1 MTLARTPSLLF
12 RQVCMLAWVGGLF
25 AARHPLPALCAF
37 ALLLAGDWPRAR
49 VPARLALLCL
59 CYATGWGVALV
70 TLPETPPAPA
80 WVTGKPQR
88 VAGIVDDV
96 DGLPDG
102 RLRIMLR
109 DVRPVLPADGASLP
123 VAVAEEGDARAVAGV
138 SPVAAA
144 GGDRQDSPAM
154 GMQAT
159 EHGAGAERPDNA
171 SEMRPLP
178 QGTHVIDED
187 AGGGVQSGTR
197 APSAP
202 SAPSAQSAQ
211 PAPPLPG
218 RLVWTWEHPVARP
231 LTGQTVTATLAV
243 KPVRGFANPGG
254 QDSAAYWQ
262 RRDAHFR
269 AWSRD
274 DMPLAEVTGAPSG
287 PAALRAWLRER
298 LVATLGGPQD
308 ISRGGGVLLAILFGD
323 RFHLDSG
330 MLDLFARTDLLHSL
344 ALSGQ
349 HLAVAGLFAGAAVLL
364 AGRFSPG
371 VFLRLPRRKLL
382 LVLSLPPAAAYLWLG
397 NAPPSLVRAA
407 LMLLFWTVLALA
419 DRPGVLLDGLLW
431 AVGCILLFDPDA
443 VYDLG
448 LQLSALAVASIAL
461 SLPFAAWLHGGGHQ
475 GDSRPGTGPLPG
487 GVAGSAGASPSG
499 TGATPVTEGRGNIPL
514 RVGALYGPWQ
524 RMRRALL
531 LMALTTLAVQVALLP
546 VQLIGF
552 GRASPWFALNLLWLP
567 FADLVVLPLGAL
579 GLVCEVADVTR
590 PLAGPLL
597 MVAALPCEGLMWLLE
612 WMEGAGLLAV
622 PAMLR
627 PHWTAALGY
636 GALVVVFASL
646 PGRLFRPASKSGAVQ
661 RSPHAVASAADHPL
675 GPRVSASC
683 LPPLAR
689 RLLPCALILLLAGPV
704 LRLHDATDDSVR
716 VTVLDVGQGQA
727 VAIDLPGDRRLLV
740 DGGGFNSPRFDAG
753 RDLVAPALTANRSP
767 RLDMVLNTHPDTDHL
782 RGLIHI
788 LDRFAVGH
796 FATNGDAPRGLNARD
811 LTRVLARTGM
821 EETPVYAGE
830 VLSLGDGLTLRV
842 LHPPPHH
849 RGSSNNKALVARLE
863 RDGRGL
869 AVLCGDAEAPALR
882 DIVRSGTPLQAEVL
896 VLPHHGSAS
905 SLLPAFYDA
914 VAPRLAIASCGADNR
929 YGFPAAGVQA
939 ALAERGVAL
948 RTTAEAGCIRLGWA
962 AGGAGALS
970 VSTGRD
976 RGLSARRPPGSDGAF
991 AMNGYRT
998 GGGTCGGTGKVTA
1011 KVPAR
1016 CGGAKGAFLLR

>member
-1 MTLARTPSLLF
+1 
-12 RQVCMLAWVGGLF
+12 MLAWVGGLF

-49 VPARLALLCL
+49 VPARFVLLCL
-59 CYATGWGVALV
+59 CYAAGWGVALAA
-70 TLPETPPAPA
+70 LPETPPTPA
-80 WVTGKPQR
+80 WVTGKAQR
-88 VAGIVDDV
+88 VTGIVDDV

-109 DVRPVLPADGASLP
+109 DVHPVFPEGGASPVVTAGDEGDGSEAEGLP
-123 VAVAEEGDARAVAGV
+123 VDVAEGEDRADSRPARPTVAENAAGRGEGAGQPETARAGSHLPPEA
-138 SPVAAA
+138 
-144 GGDRQDSPAM
+144 PAM
-154 GMQAT
+154 GGDT
-159 EHGAGAERPDNA
+159 GR
-171 SEMRPLP
+171 
-178 QGTHVIDED
+178 
-187 AGGGVQSGTR
+187 GVQP
-197 APSAP
+197 APLAP
-202 SAPSAQSAQ
+202 

-218 RLVWTWEHPVARP
+218 RLVWTWEHPVALP

-269 AWSRD
+269 AWARD
-274 DMPLAEVTGAPSG
+274 DMPRAEVTGAPSG

-298 LVATLGGPQD
+298 LVDTLGGPQG
-308 ISRGGGVLLAILFGD
+308 ITRGGGVLLAILFGD
-323 RFHLDSG
+323 RFHLDSA

-364 AGRFSPG
+364 VGRFTPG

-382 LVLSLPPAAAYLWLG
+382 FVLSLPPAAAYLWLG

-461 SLPFAAWLHGGGHQ
+461 SLPFAAWLHGGGHH
-475 GDSRPGTGPLPG
+475 GDFRPGAAPPLAGVTG
-487 GVAGSAGASPSG
+487 STG
-499 TGATPVTEGRGNIPL
+499 TLSTGTLSTGTEGISDAGGPDTATL
-514 RVGALYGPWQ
+514 RDGVWQ
-524 RMRRALL
+524 RVRRTLM

-579 GLVCEVADVTR
+579 GLVCEAADLTR

-636 GALVVVFASL
+636 GALVVAFASL
-646 PGRLFRPASKSGAVQ
+646 PGRLFHFPARGRASHHAPHGATPAGTLLGGA
-661 RSPHAVASAADHPL
+661 RAAAP
-675 GPRVSASC
+675 C

-689 RLLPCALILLLAGPV
+689 RLLPFALALLLAGPV
-704 LRLHDATDDSVR
+704 LRLYAATDGTVR
-716 VTVLDVGQGQA
+716 VSVLDVGQGQA
-727 VAIDLPGDRRLLV
+727 IAIDLPGDRRLLV

-788 LDRFAVGH
+788 LDRFAVDA

-811 LTRVLARTGM
+811 LSRVLARTGM
-821 EETPVYAGE
+821 EATPMYAGE
-830 VLSLGDGLTLRV
+830 VLPLGDGLALRV
-842 LHPPPHH
+842 LHPPQKH
-849 RGSSNNKALVARLE
+849 RGSSNNKALVLRLE

-882 DIVRSGTPLQAEVL
+882 DILRSGAPLKAEVL

-914 VAPRLAIASCGADNR
+914 VAPRLAIASCGVDNR
-929 YGFPAAGVQA
+929 YGFPVAAVRA
-939 ALAERGVAL
+939 ALAERGVTL
-948 RTTAEAGCIRLGWA
+948 RTTGEAGCIMLGWDD
-962 AGGAGALS
+962 GGRGPLTLDTS
-970 VSTGRD
+970 RD
-976 RGLSARRPPGSDGAF
+976 RGAADTSAFGE
-991 AMNGYRT
+991 
-998 GGGTCGGTGKVTA
+998 
-1011 KVPAR
+1011 
-1016 CGGAKGAFLLR
+1016 